1 MPEPANISSTKRLP
15 PPPLRG
21 LPPLS
26 PNRKAW
32 RRFRRNQTA
41 CAAALLLIA
50 SVLLLAIWPCFQSK
64 LVAPHLP
71 RALTWS
77 PLALTELQFAPPGV
91 EHWFGTDV
99 HGRDVLSRV
108 VYGARISLLVG
119 LLGAGV
125 SVVIGVTWGALAGY
139 AGGLWDGWM
148 MRIVDALYAMPAI
161 VLVVVL
167 VATFQ
172 TPLKEALVER
182 WGTDLGPSANLLLL
196 FAGLGAVSWLT
207 MARIVRG
214 QVMVLRERNYIA
226 ASRVLG
232 ASHLRI
238 LMRHVLPNVWG
249 VVIVYLTLTIPSV
262 ILYESFL
269 SYLGMGVE
277 PPFASLGYLIA
288 DGAAHINA
296 LRSHWWLIVFPGAAL
311 TGTLLA
317 LNLAGDGLRDAWD
330 PRGPKS

>member
-1 MPEPANISSTKRLP
+1 MPEPKTNPNRPAPQRL
-15 PPPLRG
+15 RAVA
-21 LPPLS
+21 PLS
-26 PNRKAW
+26 PSRRAW
-32 RRFRRNQTA
+32 RKFRCNHVAFGAT
-41 CAAALLLIA
+41 LLLLV
-50 SVLLLAIWPCFQSK
+50 SVLLLAVWPWFQHP
-64 LVAPHLP
+64 AIAARLP
-71 RALTWS
+71 TALTWS
-77 PLALTELQFAPPGV
+77 PLALTDLQFAPPGV
-91 EHWFGTDV
+91 VHWFGTDV

-108 VYGARISLLVG
+108 IYGARISLLVG

-125 SVVIGVTWGALAGY
+125 SVVIGVSWGALAGY
-139 AGGLWDGWM
+139 AGGRWDGWM
-148 MRIVDALYAMPAI
+148 MRVVDALYAMPAI

-167 VATFQ
+167 VATLQ
-172 TPLKEALVER
+172 APLKTTIANR
-182 WGTDLGPSANLLLL
+182 WGADLSPSANLLLL

-214 QVMVLRERNYIA
+214 QVLSLRERNYIA

-232 ASHLRI
+232 ASHIRI
-238 LMRHVLPNVWG
+238 LLRHVLPNVWG
-249 VVIVYLTLTIPSV
+249 VVMVYLTLTIPSV

-269 SYLGMGVE
+269 SYLGLGVE

-296 LRSHWWLIVFPGAAL
+296 IRSHWWLIVFPGGAL

-330 PRGPKS
+330 PRDWKE